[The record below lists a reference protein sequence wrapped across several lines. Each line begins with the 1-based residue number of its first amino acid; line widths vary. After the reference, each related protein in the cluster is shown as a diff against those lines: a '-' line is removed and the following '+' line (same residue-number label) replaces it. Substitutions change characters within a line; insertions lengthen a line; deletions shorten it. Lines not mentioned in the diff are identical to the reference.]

1 MCGCC
6 CTRSLSLGLF
16 SMVKFSEGCINWTVF
31 LKSMI
36 LIKKLVLRWWKEVKV
51 TAYFLFVLFPSLCVL
66 SVLWSCQNFRKNR
79 VRKFLSVNLSE
90 QYHLI
95 AQHFS
100 RFALVPLD
108 FFMLVV
114 SFLALSISLAT
125 EPVCRGEMGWCAAT
139 SRWSKW
145 PQNSRPRPWIRTGG
159 YK

>member
-1 MCGCC
+1 MSGCC

-51 TAYFLFVLFPSLCVL
+51 TAYFLFCAVSFPLCSFCPLKLPELQKEQGYSLLICQSNTIWLL
-66 SVLWSCQNFRKNR
+66 SSL
-79 VRKFLSVNLSE
+79 
-90 QYHLI
+90 
-95 AQHFS
+95 HFS
-100 RFALVPLD
+100 RFAPVPLD